1 MIPLKK
7 RTQLRVAQIVGND
20 NALKMISKE
29 RKWIV
34 YLLGEVVESYIK
46 SSKTKP
52 TKISTPIDLIKNDE
66 AKMIGSSFAW
76 YLSMELS
83 TYNIA
88 SNAVDTWIRSYPAL
102 ISLDEQHPGFRCV
115 MEAFGVEF
123 FKRVNWGLKLR
134 VLAGTVL
141 SLGDLISDLTMV
153 QIYAGR
159 GETFQESF
167 VLACVVSCLA
177 CQTFCAFINHP
188 NIPPCERFA
197 ECLVAAIGCRPIV
210 DAYRVSLGV
219 AKRQG
224 SLVTPFM
231 DMAINRVI
239 ELCFESVPMTILQV
253 YVLLNQL
260 RQGKAVLLLEVLSL
274 LSSATSTGFA
284 ASMLTYDFDVN
295 RAARRES
302 PEFYGMIQFRMRSKI
317 IAFISMMFANTC
329 TLLLRSITTALLL
342 LVNVRTALF
351 VLSADLGL
359 LLVTKMYR
367 GDFMYH
373 TPIGSPAMKKPL
385 AFCCRVLNKIVA
397 DFTGMVQLRH
407 PQEMGGLYFTMNEII
422 GKVLCVVSTIMFM
435 KQNDSVNLWPIVGT
449 VFAVWVACYA
459 VFLSSMKAK
468 YLKSFFDTRTG
479 IEFNNEKFHAM
490 AGKVKG
496 RKGWDAAV
504 VRHLISTNPAMLVEV
519 KEEVDFFVPAIVSCI
534 PIEYLKKVKG
544 VVPSRRKS
552 SMIDAM
558 RLSFLA
564 ASSLGVAGSEGLG
577 LLNEA
582 LDAESELKN
591 LATSVIRQ
599 SSRSSTLVS
608 SSGSG
613 SGSGS

>member
-1 MIPLKK
+1 
-7 RTQLRVAQIVGND
+7 
-20 NALKMISKE
+20 
-29 RKWIV
+29 
-34 YLLGEVVESYIK
+34 VESYIK

-231 DMAINRVI
+231 DMAINRGENGTPGEDVGADNNCR
-239 ELCFESVPMTILQV
+239 ERRRAAAYVESVRR
-253 YVLLNQL
+253 LLN
-260 RQGKAVLLLEVLSL
+260 LST
-274 LSSATSTGFA
+274 SATCFA
-284 ASMLTYDFDVN
+284 TRF
-295 RAARRES
+295 ARIPS
-302 PEFYGMIQFRMRSKI
+302 LN
-317 IAFISMMFANTC
+317 FAP
-329 TLLLRSITTALLL
+329 TT
-342 LVNVRTALF
+342 T
-351 VLSADLGL
+351 
-359 LLVTKMYR
+359 T
-367 GDFMYH
+367 
-373 TPIGSPAMKKPL
+373 
-385 AFCCRVLNKIVA
+385 
-397 DFTGMVQLRH
+397 
-407 PQEMGGLYFTMNEII
+407 
-422 GKVLCVVSTIMFM
+422 
-435 KQNDSVNLWPIVGT
+435 
-449 VFAVWVACYA
+449 
-459 VFLSSMKAK
+459 
-468 YLKSFFDTRTG
+468 
-479 IEFNNEKFHAM
+479 
-490 AGKVKG
+490 
-496 RKGWDAAV
+496 
-504 VRHLISTNPAMLVEV
+504 
-519 KEEVDFFVPAIVSCI
+519 
-534 PIEYLKKVKG
+534 
-544 VVPSRRKS
+544 
-552 SMIDAM
+552 
-558 RLSFLA
+558 
-564 ASSLGVAGSEGLG
+564 
-577 LLNEA
+577 
-582 LDAESELKN
+582 
-591 LATSVIRQ
+591 RQ
-599 SSRSSTLVS
+599 SSASNPTQHPSRLASLRSSQS
-608 SSGSG
+608 SSCASRA
-613 SGSGS
+613 SQ